1 MNVIDTTEGCRFCL
15 MCRHVCPVT
24 RVTFNEATSPHGWAL
39 EIASVR
45 RGLLEWNAETTNL
58 LYQCADCGL
67 CNAFCVTDQPLPQA
81 IVAARAEVVAGGHAP
96 ASVAA
101 VDAAL
106 RQWGNPYG
114 PHPLAPSPIAKGEGE
129 QISAASIAK
138 GEGEQIG
145 AAAIAK
151 GEGEQ
156 ISAASIAKGEGEQIS
171 AASIA
176 KGEGNESL
184 PSPAAAG
191 EGPGVRAA
199 TLLFVGTT
207 AWNGERASLD
217 AARALLD
224 HVGMG
229 HGLLAA
235 GRDSGYLAYTLG
247 LHATARDLALATVTE
262 VQQSGCRMLVALSPE
277 QAFTLKA
284 VYPLLG
290 VALPDEV
297 EVIELTVLLARL
309 LAEDRLT
316 LRAAPIDLMYHDPCQ
331 APRIDG
337 RWRAPRR
344 LLAAATSLPLR
355 EAFWHEQRAAPCG
368 ASGGLPWTQPRLA
381 NALALA
387 ALKDAASRGARLLVT
402 DAPGCLA
409 HLRAVADGQGMLVR
423 GLYEVLAEGLE
434 A

>member
-114 PHPLAPSPIAKGEGE
+114 PHPLAPSP
-129 QISAASIAK
+129 
-138 GEGEQIG
+138 
-145 AAAIAK
+145 
-151 GEGEQ
+151 
-156 ISAASIAKGEGEQIS
+156 IAKGEGEQIS